1 MHIDKYDEDYLIT
14 MPKIHIEGLMTGNI
28 SPELSGSTQIRSS
41 SGYTAKIDYTSKGW
55 IGGRRNGF
63 SAQLFHDDNENTPL
77 YTVEGQWSDSWICK
91 NLKTQ
96 KVVDKFDINS
106 AKRTP
111 LQVAP
116 ISEQHPLES
125 RRAWHHVAQAIH
137 KGDMFAISYE
147 KSKIE
152 NEQREMR
159 AREQLEGSEFPRRY
173 FSKVNEDPVAQ
184 KLARQIKCP
193 SIEADMDIKQG
204 AWIWDD
210 EKEKRIEASK
220 GIKSPMR
227 GRFDSG
233 VGGLFL
239 DSVKS

>member
-1 MHIDKYDEDYLIT
+1 

-28 SPELSGSTQIRSS
+28 SPELNGSTIIRSS
-41 SGYTAKIDYTSKGW
+41 SGYTAKIDYISKGW
-55 IGGRRNGF
+55 IGGRKNGF

-91 NLKTQ
+91 DLKTQ
-96 KVVDKFDINS
+96 KVVEKFDINS

-116 ISEQHPLES
+116 INAQHPLES

-137 KGDMFAISYE
+137 KGDIFAISYE

-159 AREQLEGSEFPRRY
+159 IRERQEGSEFPRRY
-173 FSKVNEDPVAQ
+173 FSKAKEDPVAQ
-184 KLARQIKCP
+184 KLAQEMNCA

-204 AWIWDD
+204 VWVWDD
-210 EKEKRIEASK
+210 EKDKRIEACK
-220 GIKSPMR
+220 AIKSPAR
-227 GRFDSG
+227 ARFDSG
-233 VGGLFL
+233 VGGIFL
-239 DSVKS
+239 DPAES